1 MGKKLIIK
9 GADFTENGIIS
20 GVLTFYNDYSDA
32 VLNGSA
38 TFPNSNQFYML
49 GSDLSR
55 LGLLNK
61 TVRFVK
67 LYAKSSGTIT
77 IGTYS
82 GSGTSVSD
90 DNSYQV
96 TQGVN
101 IITLRNAITLTTSRL
116 PVFTGSGILSFWTD
130 NNDDKGFKYSRIGGT
145 ASTYANYRMPVSFGA
160 LVVPNS

>member
-20 GVLTFYNDYSDA
+20 GVVTFYNDYSDA
-32 VLNGSA
+32 VLNASA
-38 TFPNSNQFYML
+38 TFPNDNPFYIL
-49 GSDLSR
+49 SSELSR

-61 TVRFVK
+61 TIRFVK
-67 LYAKSSGTIT
+67 FYAKSAGTVS

-82 GSGTSVSD
+82 GSGSVISGE
-90 DNSYQV
+90 STYQV

-101 IITLRNAITLTTSRL
+101 IITLTSSIVLTASRL
-116 PVFTGSGILSFWTD
+116 PVFKGNGVLSFWTD
-130 NNDDKGFKYSRIGGT
+130 NNDAKGFKYSRIGGT

-160 LVVPNS
+160 LEVPNS